1 MKTLGVDW
9 GEKRIG
15 LALAEGSFA
24 ESYGVV
30 SSYEDLKDLIKSLEI
45 EKVILG
51 LPEGMHENK
60 VRKLG
65 EKIEQEL
72 NIPVVLRSEVL
83 TSRLAQEKLI
93 QAGKKKKDRRELDAA
108 SAALLL
114 QEYLDDQAHA

>member
-72 NIPVVLRSEVL
+72 NIPVFLRSEVL

>member
-1 MKTLGVDW
+1 VKTLGVDW

-72 NIPVVLRSEVL
+72 NIPVFLRSEVL

>member
-30 SSYEDLKDLIKSLEI
+30 SSYEELKNLIKNTGI
-45 EKVILG
+45 EQVILG

-65 EKIEQEL
+65 EEIEQEL